1 MTKNVWRELLRFAYH
16 VVSAA
21 DVPLVF
27 TAIGAG
33 ARIEAWADS
42 SMALPEALCRAPGGY
57 LIRLGHPDGRSSGT
71 LVCSSQLPR
80 KAMSSTGGSELE
92 QVVRAIKATI
102 GLRIFFKELQ
112 QPHLVLG
119 PTPVNTDASVVVD
132 GTNCRRVSREM
143 KWVCLNYAIVRQAT
157 GDGCITIVKCA
168 TEDNAADGL
177 TKPLTGKAFTRSR
190 RTLQGL
196 PPATDDQQA
205 EADDGGDTAP

>member
-1 MTKNVWRELLRFAYH
+1 
-16 VVSAA
+16 
-21 DVPLVF
+21 
-27 TAIGAG
+27 
-33 ARIEAWADS
+33 
-42 SMALPEALCRAPGGY
+42 
-57 LIRLGHPDGRSSGT
+57 
-71 LVCSSQLPR
+71 
-80 KAMSSTGGSELE
+80 MSSTGGSELE